1 MMLKQQPKIR
11 NIFVLLTLALGLVA
25 CQGSSSENNEP
36 TPVST
41 PIPVAPQGTWKQYS
55 VQSFGSGSELGFV
68 NFMTAY
74 NNQLAIAG
82 TNTSMQP
89 ILILCRNAV
98 SSCGNFTSSGLSN
111 VQSISALEFD
121 SNNNLYGTFVV
132 PQNLTIN
139 PTRANVMKLPAATG
153 TWLTFNSTNGIGLG
167 LDVSNLGI
175 LSSSSFAIPS
185 PGFGW
190 AHYGSVFL
198 YDANDNEI
206 AHSINHDAG
215 ALSYVTSD
223 GLGKIY
229 VAGIGYYDDVR
240 PSEGSYVWTWNYKES
255 DPNLAFNKIESSGV
269 QFSMI
274 NGMTSNNAGSIYISG
289 QDQLSVTHV
298 WQYNGSKLQDL
309 AFPGYTISSLS
320 YMPEGNSGYII
331 VGGVDNDFNGQVWSY
346 NLQIESWA
354 KLDVPSSSSIGVV
367 TVDSSTNKLYVSG
380 QDQRG
385 TNRVWTFFN

>member
-1 MMLKQQPKIR
+1 MVCK
-11 NIFVLLTLALGLVA
+11 NGL
-25 CQGSSSENNEP
+25 S
-36 TPVST
+36 
-41 PIPVAPQGTWKQYS
+41 
-55 VQSFGSGSELGFV
+55 L
-68 NFMTAY
+68 
-74 NNQLAIAG
+74 
-82 TNTSMQP
+82 
-89 ILILCRNAV
+89 
-98 SSCGNFTSSGLSN
+98 CGNFTSSGLSN
-111 VQSISALEFD
+111 VQAISALEFD
-121 SNNNLYGTFVV
+121 SSNNLYGTFVV

-153 TWLTFNSTNGIGLG
+153 TWLTFNSTNGVGLG
-167 LDVSNLGI
+167 LEISSDLGV
-175 LSSSSFAIPS
+175 LSSSSFAFPS

-198 YDANDNEI
+198 YDANDNKI
-206 AHSINHDAG
+206 ASSINHDAG
-215 ALSYVTSD
+215 ALSYVTGD
-223 GLGKIY
+223 GLGKVY

-274 NGMTSNNAGSIYISG
+274 NGMISNNAGSIYITG

-298 WQYNGSKLQDL
+298 WQYNGSKLQYL

-354 KLDVPSSSSIGVV
+354 TLIDAPRSSSIGVV
-367 TVDSSTNKLYVSG
+367 TVDPSNNKLYVAG

-385 TNRVWTFFN
+385 IARIWTFFN

>member
-1 MMLKQQPKIR
+1 MLKQQPRIR
-11 NIFVLLTLALGLVA
+11 NLLVLLTLATGLVA
-25 CQGSSSENNEP
+25 CQGSSESNSNSA
-36 TPVST
+36 T
-41 PIPVAPQGTWKQYS
+41 IPVAPQGTWTQYS
-55 VQSFGSGSELGFV
+55 ASGLGSGNELGFI
-68 NFMTAY
+68 NFMTAN

-89 ILILCRNAV
+89 ALVVCR
-98 SSCGNFTSSGLSN
+98 SGLSLCGNFTSSGLSN
-111 VQSISALEFD
+111 VQAISALEFD

-132 PQNLTIN
+132 QQNLAIN
-139 PTRANVMKLPAATG
+139 PTRANVMKLPTATG
-153 TWLTFNSTNGIGLG
+153 TWLTFNSTNGVGLG

-175 LSSSSFAIPS
+175 LSSSSFAMPLS
-185 PGFGW
+185 GFGW

-215 ALSYVTSD
+215 ALSYVSSD
-223 GLGKIY
+223 GLGKVY

-274 NGMTSNNAGSIYISG
+274 NGMTSNNAGSIYIAG
-289 QDQLSVTHV
+289 QDALSVTHV

-331 VGGVDNDFNGQVWSY
+331 VGGTDSNFNGQVWSY

-354 KLDVPSSSSIGVV
+354 VLDVPSSSSIGVV
-367 TVDSSTNKLYVSG
+367 TVDPSNSKLYVSG
-380 QDQRG
+380 EDQGGITRI
-385 TNRVWTFFN
+385 WTFFN

>member
-1 MMLKQQPKIR
+1 MLKQQPRIR
-11 NIFVLLTLALGLVA
+11 NLLVLLTLATGLVA
-25 CQGSSSENNEP
+25 CQGSSESNSNSA
-36 TPVST
+36 T
-41 PIPVAPQGTWKQYS
+41 IPVAPQGTWTQYS
-55 VQSFGSGSELGFV
+55 ASGLGSGNELGFI
-68 NFMTAY
+68 NFMTAN

-89 ILILCRNAV
+89 ALVVCR
-98 SSCGNFTSSGLSN
+98 SGLSLCGNFTSSGLSN
-111 VQSISALEFD
+111 VQAISALEFD

-132 PQNLTIN
+132 QQNLAIN
-139 PTRANVMKLPAATG
+139 PTRANVMKLPTATG
-153 TWLTFNSTNGIGLG
+153 TWLTFNSTNGVGLG

-175 LSSSSFAIPS
+175 LSSSSFAMPLS
-185 PGFGW
+185 GFGW

-274 NGMTSNNAGSIYISG
+274 NGMTSNNAGSIYIAG
-289 QDQLSVTHV
+289 QDALSVTHV

-331 VGGVDNDFNGQVWSY
+331 VGGTDSNFNGQVWSY

-354 KLDVPSSSSIGVV
+354 VLDVPSSSSIGVV
-367 TVDSSTNKLYVSG
+367 TVDPSNSKLYVSG
-380 QDQRG
+380 EDQGGITRI
-385 TNRVWTFFN
+385 WTFFN

>member
-1 MMLKQQPKIR
+1 MKRNAMLKQQPRIR
-11 NIFVLLTLALGLVA
+11 NLLVLLTLATGLVA
-25 CQGSSSENNEP
+25 CQGSSESNSNSA
-36 TPVST
+36 T
-41 PIPVAPQGTWKQYS
+41 IPVAPQGTWTQYS
-55 VQSFGSGSELGFV
+55 ASGLGGGNELGFI
-68 NFMTAY
+68 NFMTAN

-89 ILILCRNAV
+89 ALVVCR
-98 SSCGNFTSSGLSN
+98 SGLSLCGNFTSSGLSN
-111 VQSISALEFD
+111 VQAISALEFD

-132 PQNLTIN
+132 PQNLAIN
-139 PTRANVMKLPAATG
+139 PTRANVMKLPTATG
-153 TWLTFNSTNGIGLG
+153 TWLTFNSTNGVGLG

-175 LSSSSFAIPS
+175 LSSSSFAMPLS
-185 PGFGW
+185 GFGW

-215 ALSYVTSD
+215 ALSYVSSD
-223 GLGKIY
+223 GLGKVY

-274 NGMTSNNAGSIYISG
+274 NGMTSNNAGSIYIAG
-289 QDQLSVTHV
+289 QDALSVTHV

-331 VGGVDNDFNGQVWSY
+331 VGGTDSNFNGQVWSY

-354 KLDVPSSSSIGVV
+354 VLDVPSSSSIGVV
-367 TVDSSTNKLYVSG
+367 TVDPSNSKLYVSG
-380 QDQRG
+380 EDQGGITRI
-385 TNRVWTFFN
+385 WTFFN